1 MRDVTGVFLLKIWTD
16 LFIFHL
22 LKYKKPAILLTAD
35 KQNSKIQHKNITKV
49 LVDMNTIK

>member
-22 LKYKKPAILLTAD
+22 LKYKKPRYFV
-35 KQNSKIQHKNITKV
+35 NSG
-49 LVDMNTIK
+49 